1 MKDTLC
7 IGGGHSHH
15 QFGVNLVG
23 FHAIIFYSGLL
34 LPFVAVATIIQPN
47 GASSSLEY
55 DVNTMVVLNCSARGL
70 PAPAF
75 TWILSGGMY
84 QVSSNTN
91 MDAEGYAVVTS
102 SLTITNVMRGDISF
116 TCSANNSYVMDS
128 HSFTLTI
135 YCK

>member
-1 MKDTLC
+1 MCTHITYIYTISL
-7 IGGGHSHH
+7 
-15 QFGVNLVG
+15 F
-23 FHAIIFYSGLL
+23 
-34 LPFVAVATIIQPN
+34 PFVAVATIIQPTGVSN
-47 GASSSLEY
+47 SLEY

-84 QVSSNTN
+84 QVSSSTS

-102 SLTITNVMRGDISF
+102 SLTITNVMRNDTTSF
-116 TCSANNSYVMDS
+116 TCSASNSDEMDS

>member
-1 MKDTLC
+1 MFL
-7 IGGGHSHH
+7 
-15 QFGVNLVG
+15 
-23 FHAIIFYSGLL
+23 
-34 LPFVAVATIIQPN
+34 FVAVATIIQPT

-84 QVSSNTN
+84 QVFSNTN

-102 SLTITNVMRGDISF
+102 TLTITNVMRGDTSF
-116 TCSANNSYVMDS
+116 TCSASNSNVMDS

>member
-1 MKDTLC
+1 MHRWWAFTPPVWC
-7 IGGGHSHH
+7 EFGGFSRY
-15 QFGVNLVG
+15 N
-23 FHAIIFYSGLL
+23 FYSDLL

-75 TWILSGGMY
+75 MWILSGGMY

-102 SLTITNVMRGDISF
+102 SLTITNVMRGDTSF
-116 TCSANNSYVMDS
+116 TCSANNSNVMDS